1 MRINTKCSVAVHC
14 LLFLHEYGETQRV
27 TSGILALSTGC
38 NPVVIRNLISALKK
52 AGIVEVAGGKGGTRL
67 CRSPEEV
74 TLYQI
79 YKAVDPGCLDDLV
92 GVHPVPS
99 ALCPIGRNIRTVL
112 SVPYGKLQAD
122 VRKSLESSTLADIV
136 AEYRNAQGREGQ

>member
-52 AGIVEVAGGKGGTRL
+52 AGIVEVAEGKGGTRL
-67 CRSPEEV
+67 CRSPEEI

-79 YKAVDPGCLDDLV
+79 CQAVDPRCLDDLV
-92 GVHPVPS
+92 GIHPLPS
-99 ALCPIGRNIRTVL
+99 ALCPIGRHIRTVL
-112 SVPYGKLQAD
+112 AVPYGKLQAD

-136 AEYRNAQGREGQ
+136 AGYRNAHGQEGQ

>member
-67 CRSPEEV
+67 CRSPEEI

-79 YKAVDPGCLDDLV
+79 YEAVDPGCLDDLV

-136 AEYRNAQGREGQ
+136 AEYRNVHGQEGQ

>member
-27 TSGILALSTGC
+27 TSGILAMSTGC

-52 AGIVEVAGGKGGTRL
+52 AGIVEVAGGKGGTKL
-67 CRSPEEV
+67 CRSPEEI

-79 YKAVDPGCLDDLV
+79 YEAVDPGCLDDLV
-92 GVHPVPS
+92 GIHPLPS
-99 ALCPIGRNIRTVL
+99 ALCPIGKNIRTVL
-112 SVPYGKLQAD
+112 TIPYERLQAD
-122 VRKSLESSTLADIV
+122 VKKSLESYTLADIV
-136 AEYRNAQGREGQ
+136 SEYRQIQKLK

>member
-67 CRSPEEV
+67 CRSPEEI

-92 GVHPVPS
+92 GIHPLPS
-99 ALCPIGRNIRTVL
+99 ALCPIGRSIRTVL
-112 SVPYGKLQAD
+112 AVPYGKLQAD
-122 VRKSLESSTLADIV
+122 VKKSLESCTLEDIV
-136 AEYRNAQGREGQ
+136 TEYRNAQGQNGQ

>member
-27 TSGILALSTGC
+27 TSGILAMSTGC

-52 AGIVEVAGGKGGTRL
+52 AGIVEVAGGKGGTKL
-67 CRSPEEV
+67 CRSPEAI

-79 YKAVDPGCLDDLV
+79 YEAVDPGCLDDLV
-92 GVHPVPS
+92 GIHPLPS
-99 ALCPIGRNIRTVL
+99 ALCPIGKNIRTVL
-112 SVPYGKLQAD
+112 TIPYEKLQAD
-122 VRKSLESSTLADIV
+122 VKKSLESYTLADIV
-136 AEYRNAQGREGQ
+136 SEYRQIQKLK

>member
-27 TSGILALSTGC
+27 TSGILAMSTGC

-52 AGIVEVAGGKGGTRL
+52 AGIVEVAGGKGGTKL
-67 CRSPEEV
+67 CRSPEEI

-79 YKAVDPGCLDDLV
+79 YEAVDPGCLDDLV
-92 GVHPVPS
+92 GIHPLPS
-99 ALCPIGRNIRTVL
+99 ALCPIGKNIRTVL
-112 SVPYGKLQAD
+112 TIPYEKLQAD
-122 VRKSLESSTLADIV
+122 VKKSLESYTLADIV
-136 AEYRNAQGREGQ
+136 SEYRQIQKLK